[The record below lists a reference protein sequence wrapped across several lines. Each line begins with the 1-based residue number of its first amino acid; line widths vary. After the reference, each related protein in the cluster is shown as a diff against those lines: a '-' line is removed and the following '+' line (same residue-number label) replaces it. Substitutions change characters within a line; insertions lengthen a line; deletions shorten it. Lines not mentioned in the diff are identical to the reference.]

1 MPNETIVQYIL
12 NVDTD
17 RAEKGLKDT
26 SQASRQVEQSFDKVG
41 QATTQM
47 NAKLKSTEQQAKRTS
62 QGFRNLRRAGRDLD
76 GAFSDLGQ
84 GIGLV
89 SPAAGNLF
97 MTLSNG
103 ASIAEGLG
111 RVIVGFLNPAMLGVV
126 AVTATAGVAFSV
138 FTANQKAAAEQEK
151 RLAETAEQTNRVLE
165 NQKSVTDKASS
176 AISGYVQQLA
186 NAQRDLAVATGKL
199 TEFDVAMQNA
209 RASSVAFGKNLR
221 FQVDQQI
228 AATRASEEALRS
240 EIKQLDIIIAKE
252 KARVSEQKIS
262 AVERAAGAKI
272 SIDQLSEETRAQI
285 RRRDALSQQLDIVN
299 STLSSQEQ
307 QKREI
312 NGQVIEYRKTLE
324 GLEKIKE
331 ENRIRDEQESENSKK
346 IAQSERE
353 RTKQQAAAQKLQGI
367 INKLTLGELT
377 GREKILEQY
386 NQELIKISELAEL
399 SGDIEK
405 AVEAELLLR
414 ERKDRLLDE
423 ELRKEQEKL
432 AIQKLQAKEVLSI
445 ISSTVQALRS
455 PEAFVSGLGGIVGQV
470 GAAAGSAGLTTAG
483 PTISAA
489 GSAVTAIAGFGGLIQ
504 QAIDESDVS
513 LDENQARRVVLG
525 NMNEAFQNF
534 NRDLERGLELLPET
548 LVRVL
553 PAFVVSLAKV
563 LTVDLAR
570 VIAVDLPVALI
581 RSIPEVTIA
590 VINEVAFLLA
600 DLVNGFKFALDQFTS
615 FIQSVFT
622 REGRRD
628 AVASSIDGLKRF
640 FETRFD
646 GVGALRDSVSA
657 FAGGGSF
664 IPQAAGGM
672 RFTGNQRSGLAMLH
686 QGEFVV
692 PQSGMRPQ
700 SVDRQMSRSGGSPIN
715 IVINSP
721 VVEQNAVDALVRR
734 IEERFNSNFGLG
746 SSNLFGGR

>member
-12 NVDTD
+12 NVDTGK
-17 RAEKGLKDT
+17 AEKGLKDT
-26 SQASRQVEQSFDKVG
+26 SRASKQTEQSFDQVG
-41 QATTQM
+41 QATTKM
-47 NAKLKSTEQQAKRTS
+47 NAKLKSTEQQSKRTS
-62 QGFRNLRRAGRDLD
+62 RAMRNVRKAGRDLD
-76 GAFSDLGQ
+76 GAFGDLAQ
-84 GIGLV
+84 GANLI
-89 SPAAGNLF
+89 SPALGNMF
-97 MTLSNG
+97 MTMSDG
-103 ASIAEGLG
+103 ASVMDGLARIG
-111 RVIVGFLNPAMLGVV
+111 VGAFNPMLLGVV
-126 AVTATAGVAFSV
+126 AAAS
-138 FTANQKAAAEQEK
+138 AAA
-151 RLAETAEQTNRVLE
+151 LA
-165 NQKSVTDKASS
+165 
-176 AISGYVQQLA
+176 
-186 NAQRDLAVATGKL
+186 
-199 TEFDVAMQNA
+199 FDMY
-209 RASSVAFGKNLR
+209 
-221 FQVDQQI
+221 
-228 AATRASEEALRS
+228 TR
-240 EIKQLDIIIAKE
+240 
-252 KARVSEQKIS
+252 
-262 AVERAAGAKI
+262 
-272 SIDQLSEETRAQI
+272 
-285 RRRDALSQQLDIVN
+285 
-299 STLSSQEQ
+299 SQEQ
-307 QKREI
+307 LKNTTEFLVKMQDTLSESIKNQEKAVQDADASLVSYTDKLINLQQTMAIEAGELTSFDVQRKMADQKALKDIDELNEKQQKAIELTRRRIKNAKALFDEEKKLLSLDEESFRALERGMSQDSLEI
-312 NGQVIEYRKTLE
+312 KLMNDRMAITKAEGELSTQLQKVERGKARIKEIRDLTLE
-324 GLEKIKE
+324 QIDLNEKKKE
-331 ENRIRDEQESENSKK
+331 EGEIERKNAKNR
-346 IAQSERE
+346 AQSERE
-353 RTKQQAAAQKLQGI
+353 RKQQQAAAQKLQGI

-377 GREKILEQY
+377 GREKIEEQY
-386 NQELIKISELAEL
+386 KQELAQINKLAEK
-399 SGDIEK
+399 SGDIENAEK
-405 AVEAELLLR
+405 ARLLILQKR
-414 ERKDRLLDE
+414 DRLLDE

-455 PEAFVSGLGGIVGQV
+455 PEAFVSGLGGIAGQV
-470 GAAAGSAGLTTAG
+470 GQAGGFAGLTAAA

-489 GSAVTAIAGFGGLIQ
+489 GSAVTAIAGFGSLIQ
-504 QAIDESDVS
+504 KAIDESDVS

-590 VINEVAFLLA
+590 VINEVAFLLV
-600 DLVNGFKFALDQFTS
+600 DLVNGFKLALDQFTS

-646 GVGALRDSVSA
+646 GVGALRESVSA

-700 SVDRQMSRSGGSPIN
+700 SVDRQMNRSGGSPIN

-734 IEERFNSNFGLG
+734 IEERFNSNFGLA

>member
-47 NAKLKSTEQQAKRTS
+47 NAKLKSTEQQAKLNEKS
-62 QGFRNLRRAGRDLD
+62 FRRMRKAGRDLD
-76 GAFSDLGQ
+76 GALGDIAQ
-84 GIGLV
+84 GANLV
-89 SPAAGNLF
+89 NPALGNMF
-97 MTLSNG
+97 MTMSDG
-103 ASIAEGLG
+103 ASVAD
-111 RVIVGFLNPAMLGVV
+111 GFSRIMITGLNPAIL
-126 AVTATAGVAFSV
+126 SV
-138 FTANQKAAAEQEK
+138 GLAASAAALAFTIYQQDQEAAAQQ
-151 RLAETAEQTNRVLE
+151 AEATERSLDNLTTAIQNQRRVLGETGIAVGSYITDLNNAQAELSVLKGIMSEVDLERMRASESTAKAFAEASAAIDKQQEAEEALLRERE
-165 NQKSVTDKASS
+165 NQVK
-176 AISGYVQQLA
+176 IIE
-186 NAQRDLAVATGKL
+186 AQIRAGNENKKIIL
-199 TEFDVAMQNA
+199 QNA
-209 RASSVAFGKNLR
+209 RDSVEAQKNVIQELDKERGKLR
-221 FQVDQQI
+221 RRRRELDDTLQSI
-228 AATRASEEALRS
+228 ISINEE
-240 EIKQLDIIIAKE
+240 KE
-252 KARVSEQKIS
+252 KE
-262 AVERAAGAKI
+262 
-272 SIDQLSEETRAQI
+272 
-285 RRRDALSQQLDIVN
+285 
-299 STLSSQEQ
+299 
-307 QKREI
+307 REI
-312 NGQVIEYRKTLE
+312 DRKNA
-324 GLEKIKE
+324 K
-331 ENRIRDEQESENSKK
+331 NR
-346 IAQSERE
+346 AQSERE
-353 RTKQQAAAQKLQGI
+353 RRQQQAAAQKLQEI

-377 GREKILEQY
+377 GREKIEEQY
-386 NQELIKISELAEL
+386 RQELAQINEIAEK
-399 SGDIEK
+399 SGDIENAEK
-405 AVEAELLLR
+405 ARLLLLQK
-414 ERKDRLLDE
+414 KDRLLDE

-432 AIQKLQAKEVLSI
+432 SIIKEQGKEAISI

-455 PEAFVSGLGGIVGQV
+455 PEAFVSSLGGIVGEV
-470 GAAAGSAGLTTAG
+470 GGVFGSAGTAAAGAAISTAA
-483 PTISAA
+483 P
-489 GSAVTAIAGFGGLIQ
+489 AVTAIAGFGSLIQ
-504 QAIDESDVS
+504 KAIDESDVS

-534 NRDLERGLELLPET
+534 NRDFERGLELLPET
-548 LVRVL
+548 IVRVL
-553 PAFVVSLAKV
+553 PEFIVSLGKV

-570 VIAVDLPVALI
+570 VIAIDLPLALI
-581 RSIPEVTIA
+581 RTTPELIIA
-590 VINEVAFLLA
+590 IINEVAFLLA

-646 GVGALRDSVSA
+646 GVGALRESVSA

-700 SVDRQMSRSGGSPIN
+700 SVDRQMNRSGGSPIN

-734 IEERFNSNFGLG
+734 IEERFNSNFGLA